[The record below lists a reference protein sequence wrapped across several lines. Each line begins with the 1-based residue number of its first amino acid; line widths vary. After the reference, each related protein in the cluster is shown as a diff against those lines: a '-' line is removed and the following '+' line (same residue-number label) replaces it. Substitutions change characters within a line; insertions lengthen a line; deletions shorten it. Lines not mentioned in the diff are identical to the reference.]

1 MVPQEPHT
9 ASEAEAPQFNVAKAV
24 SDQTPPE
31 GASEAKASQL
41 YISPTFMDPATQQKG
56 KELQKVMRLFR
67 QATTTPP
74 PNLTVCCRHSST
86 NRAKQGREQ
95 NQEQGR
101 SVRGRESEA
110 EPKDQWKE

>member
-24 SDQTPPE
+24 LDQTPPE

-74 PNLTVCCRHSST
+74 NLTVCCRHSST